1 MFNSKIFLAE
11 LIGTFALVFIGAGA
25 GMVGADL
32 VGVALAHGLTVAI
45 FIYAYGHI
53 SGTHINPAVTVALT
67 AVGRVQVGTAVV
79 SYLLPQFAGAALA
92 GFLLNTIAGAIG
104 GSLSFGATV
113 GALTLN
119 TPWLAMVVEL
129 VLTFFLVNTIF
140 NTAVSGKGGN
150 FSGLAIGLTL
160 VAAILVGGPLTG
172 ASLNPART
180 FGVAIFSDPS
190 LANTNTY
197 LVYLMAPLLGAT
209 LAAYLYLYF
218 NGEEEETE
226 AESEN
231 VPAAVAVEEK
241 PAPKRVV
248 RRSTSTTKRT
258 SKK

>member
-32 VGVALAHGLTVAI
+32 VGVAFAHGLTVAI

-53 SGTHINPAVTVALT
+53 SGTHINPAVTLALT

-92 GFLLNTIAGAIG
+92 GFLLNTIAGTIG
-104 GSLSFGATV
+104 GSISFGATV
-113 GALTLN
+113 GALTFN

-129 VLTFFLVNTIF
+129 VLTFFLVNSIF
-140 NTAVSGKGGN
+140 HTAVSGKGGN

-180 FGVAIFSDPS
+180 LGVAIFSDPS
-190 LANTNTY
+190 LTNPNTY
-197 LVYLMAPLLGAT
+197 LIYLMAPLLGAT
-209 LAAYLYLYF
+209 LAAFLYLYF
-218 NGEEEETE
+218 NAEEEETE
-226 AESEN
+226 VAEI
-231 VPAAVAVEEK
+231 PAAVAVEEK
-241 PAPKRVV
+241 PAPKRAV
-248 RRSTSTTKRT
+248 RKSTSTTKRT